1 MNNALVTR
9 IGLMTSLFLACLSGD
24 QVTLTNGDTIT
35 GAIVKK
41 DGDKL
46 TIKSEFL
53 GEVTMP
59 WTAVKAIRSDKPLF
73 VSLANGTEVR
83 GTLTP
88 QGEAIQIAAAANPQ
102 TTSLK
107 EVSAIRDE
115 AEERKR
121 ERLLK
126 PGWLELWA
134 GYFDLGLSLTRGN
147 ARTNTLATSF
157 NSARVTRT
165 DKTTLYFNDISS
177 SAKIN
182 GIVAKTA
189 DAARGGIAY
198 DHNLKPRL
206 FVHLLNDY
214 EYDQFQNLDLRFVA
228 GGGLGFHA
236 RKSEHMLLDLSA
248 GADYDRDKFGN
259 HLTRSSAEVNW
270 GDDLAY
276 KIAGRTSFTQ
286 SFRMFNNVTRA
297 GEYRV
302 NFDAGSATTLRKWLS
317 WQVTASD
324 RLFSNPLPGRQR
336 NDLLLTTGL
345 RVNFAR

>member
-1 MNNALVTR
+1 
-9 IGLMTSLFLACLSGD
+9 LFGD

-59 WTAVKAIRSDKPLF
+59 WTAVKAIQSDKPLF
-73 VSLANGTEVR
+73 VALASGTEVS
-83 GTLTP
+83 GALTTE
-88 QGEAIQIAAAANPQ
+88 GEAIRIAATPSPQ
-102 TTSLK
+102 TMPLK
-107 EVSAIRDE
+107 DVSAIRNE
-115 AEERKR
+115 AEEKKH
-121 ERLLK
+121 ERLLQ
-126 PGWLELWA
+126 PGWRELWA

-157 NSARVTRT
+157 NSSRVTRN

-177 SAKIN
+177 SAKLN

-189 DAARGGIAY
+189 DAARGGLAY
-198 DHNLKPRL
+198 DHNLKPRIFVL
-206 FVHLLNDY
+206 FLNDY
-214 EYDQFQNLDLRFVA
+214 EYDQFQSLDLRFVA

-236 RKSEHMLLDLSA
+236 RKSEHMLLDFSA
-248 GADYDRDKFGN
+248 GADYDRDKFSN

-286 SFRMFNNVTRA
+286 SFRMFNNVTRT
-297 GEYRV
+297 GEYRI

-324 RLFSNPLPGRQR
+324 RFLSNPVLGRQR

-345 RVNFAR
+345 RVSFAP

>member
-1 MNNALVTR
+1 VHSRIILISSLVV
-9 IGLMTSLFLACLSGD
+9 GCLYAD
-24 QVTLTNGDTIT
+24 QVTLTNGDTVT

-53 GEVTMP
+53 GEVTIP
-59 WTAVKAIRSDKPLF
+59 WTAVKSIKSEKPLF
-73 VSLANGTEVR
+73 VALANGTEIK
-83 GTLTP
+83 GALTP
-88 QGEAIQIAAAANPQ
+88 QGEAIQIAAANPQ
-102 TTSLK
+102 TTPLK
-107 EVSAIRDE
+107 DVSAIRDE
-115 AEERKR
+115 AEERKY
-121 ERLLK
+121 ERLRK
-126 PGWLELWA
+126 PGWLELWV

-157 NSARVTRT
+157 SSARVTRT

-177 SAKIN
+177 SAKLN

-198 DHNLKPRL
+198 DHNLKSRM

-236 RKSEHMLLDLSA
+236 RKTEHMLLDLSA

-259 HLTRSSAEVNW
+259 HVTRSSAEVNW

-286 SFRMFNNVTRA
+286 SFRMFNNVTRG

-324 RLFSNPLPGRQR
+324 RLLSNPLPGRQR